1 MMSVNTKMSST
12 QSEMSLKFLQ
22 NAANDAGAHDAV
34 LIPVSDIIFEE
45 RIILK
50 CKTGCPSYGRS
61 LSCPPHVPDI
71 AAFRRMINEYQHA
84 LLIRFKS
91 TISPDTNIIHSLM
104 KNRFDPGV
112 SPELKER
119 TQQFEADLEEEN
131 RRIHMI
137 MLEMEKTAFQAGYPF
152 ALALT
157 TDSCNLCKTCNVKGG
172 ICIHPS
178 QMRYP
183 LEAAGINVIETSR
196 LAGIPIQFPCP
207 IPPDRITLLLIS

>member
-1 MMSVNTKMSST
+1 MESINTGMSSN

-22 NAANDAGAHDAV
+22 DAAIDTGAHDAV
-34 LIPVSDIIFEE
+34 LIPISDIIFEE
-45 RIILK
+45 RIMLK

-61 LSCPPHVPDI
+61 LSCPPYVPDI
-71 AAFRRMINEYQHA
+71 ASFRRMINEYHHA

-91 TISPDTNIIHSLM
+91 TISPDSNVIHSLM
-104 KNRFDPGV
+104 KNRFDSGI
-112 SPELKER
+112 SPEVKEK
-119 TQQFEADLEEEN
+119 TLQFETDFAKET
-131 RRIHMI
+131 RKIHTI
-137 MLEMEKTAFQAGYPF
+137 MLEMEKTAFQAGYPL

-157 TDSCNLCKTCNVKGG
+157 ADSCNLCKTCNVKGG

>member
-1 MMSVNTKMSST
+1 MESMNTSMSSINPDV
-12 QSEMSLKFLQ
+12 SWELLQ
-22 NAANDAGAHDAV
+22 KAAIDAGANDAV
-34 LIPVSDIIFEE
+34 LIRASDIIIEE

-71 AAFRRMINEYQHA
+71 AAFRRMINEYHHA
-84 LLIRFKS
+84 LLMRFRS
-91 TISPDTNIIHSLM
+91 TVSPDTDVIHSLM

-112 SPELKER
+112 SPEVKEKTLR
-119 TQQFEADLEEEN
+119 FEADFEEET
-131 RRIHMI
+131 RRIHFI
-137 MLEMEKTAFQAGYPF
+137 MLEMEKTAFQAGYP
-152 ALALT
+152 LALT
-157 TDSCNLCKTCNVKGG
+157 FTADSCNLCKACNVKGG

-183 LEAAGINVIETSR
+183 LEAAGINVIVTSQ

-207 IPPDRITLLLIS
+207 VPPDRITLLLIA